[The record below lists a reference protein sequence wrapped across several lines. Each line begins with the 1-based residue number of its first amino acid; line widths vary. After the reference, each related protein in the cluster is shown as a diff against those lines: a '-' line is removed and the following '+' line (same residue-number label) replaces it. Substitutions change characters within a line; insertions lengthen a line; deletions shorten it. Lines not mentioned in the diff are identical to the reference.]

1 MDAYIFL
8 LVSFCLNLIFFF
20 HSTIDN
26 TLVLLAHVVEQIV
39 KLRTYIT
46 DRWITL
52 NIITLNIISNIIQVD
67 ELEAPTMGKQ
77 GSDQL

>member
-52 NIITLNIISNIIQVD
+52 NIISNIIQVD